1 MQITPDELPAL
12 AARLTAERK
21 RQGLSRSQAAAVC
34 NVSPSF
40 IRDAESTP
48 ERCSMGK
55 LLLLV
60 QGLGLSVQVV
70 GWGDEAASM
79 APPPDATPHAQ
90 GGPSA

>member
-1 MQITPDELPAL
+1 MHITPARLTDL

-21 RQGLSRSQAAAVC
+21 HQGLTRSQTAAVC

-40 IRDAESTP
+40 IRDAERTP

-60 QGLGLSVQVV
+60 QGLGLAMEVN
-70 GWGDEAASM
+70 GWSENQAEPIQEANRGN
-79 APPPDATPHAQ
+79 P
-90 GGPSA
+90 